1 MPAFPDKEYDMTKKI
16 LFACFALL
24 AVATSLA
31 SAKPSKKSKNADD
44 SAAKEALRTATEDF
58 VRIEAGTFMM
68 GVQEGRG
75 WNGGNDAVHSVT
87 LTRDYYMCDHEVTNA
102 EYQAVMGKPS
112 HRLSKGDNIPVV
124 YVSWDK
130 AIDYCN
136 ALSEL
141 KGLTPCYT
149 KKAGKVTCDFSA
161 NGYRL
166 PTDAEWERAA
176 RTGDDSTELRVWSG
190 VTEKPDWDEDT
201 RNKEV
206 GEYAWY
212 ENNSGGNLHPAKQKK
227 PNAWGLYDMN
237 GNAWE
242 WCWDW
247 YSKSSSEPA
256 TDPIGPAGD
265 PDPFGPKRIMRGG
278 AAWDC
283 QANCSC
289 VADRM
294 RQKPMETHPFISF
307 RVVRTA
313 AD

>member
-1 MPAFPDKEYDMTKKI
+1 MTKKI

-44 SAAKEALRTATEDF
+44 SATKEALRTATEDF

-68 GVQEGRG
+68 GIDHYLYE
-75 WNGGNDAVHSVT
+75 DYEPVHSVT

-102 EYQAVMGKPS
+102 EYKAVMGKPS
-112 HRLSKGDNIPVV
+112 HRLSKGDDLPAV

-136 ALSEL
+136 TLSEL

-149 KKAGKVTCDFSA
+149 KEKGKVTCDFSA

-166 PTDAEWERAA
+166 PTEAEWERAA
-176 RTGDDSTELRVWSG
+176 RAGDDSTEVRVWSG
-190 VTEKPDWDEDT
+190 VTENPDWDRSTMENT
-201 RNKEV
+201 L
-206 GEYAWY
+206 GEYVWLEY
-212 ENNSGGNLHPAKQKK
+212 NSGNEMHPVKEKK
-227 PNAWGLYDMN
+227 PNAWGLYDMI

-247 YSKSSSEPA
+247 EASISGGESV
-256 TDPIGPAGD
+256 TDPTGPAVGSG
-265 PDPFGPKRIMRGG
+265 PWGPKRVVRGG

-283 QANCSC
+283 GPNQS
-289 VADRM
+289 VAYRRGD
-294 RQKPMETHPFISF
+294 KPMETHPFRGF

-313 AD
+313 DD